1 MMSCILARL
10 NSQISE
16 FETVWNWNVQALML
30 AAYTRFVMPSD
41 AAPDFVGPL
50 SRDAPPGGDEFELRN
65 CAPKGRN

>member
-1 MMSCILARL
+1 
-10 NSQISE
+10 
-16 FETVWNWNVQALML
+16 ML
-30 AAYTRFVMPSD
+30 AAYTRFVLPTD